1 MDFLK
6 KWKIGRVRIYVTTYR
21 MKRRGSYDDRHKK
34 GKKQ

>member
-6 KWKIGRVRIYVTTYR
+6 KWKIVRVRIYVTTYR